1 LFKCQKQIESWSLF
15 GKFSHT
21 NIYIQEKGGTAI
33 GEGCEKRGRERSEGE
48 GEIGGEK

>member
-15 GKFSHT
+15 SIFSHT

-33 GEGCEKRGRERSEGE
+33 GEGVRKRG
-48 GEIGGEK
+48 EKGVRGKGR